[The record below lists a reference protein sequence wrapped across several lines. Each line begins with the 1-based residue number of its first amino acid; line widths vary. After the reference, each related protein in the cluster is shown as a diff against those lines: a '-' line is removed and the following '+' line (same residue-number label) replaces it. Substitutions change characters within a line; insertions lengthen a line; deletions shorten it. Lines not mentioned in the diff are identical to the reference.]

1 MTLTTTVEPGA
12 RKKKAVMPPRLRKL
26 VLVTHVT
33 ASLGWVGAVVVF
45 LTISMIALSTD
56 DITTMRGIYLVM
68 EPIAWYVLVPLSFV
82 SLITG
87 IIQGLGTQYGL
98 FRQYWVLYKLVI
110 TAFSTVIL
118 LIFASQSTSMFA
130 DWAASEEAVEMGM
143 LPTSNPYQHA
153 MLALAGLLVATVLGI
168 YKPRGLTPFG
178 KREASRKQRIT
189 WTVVAAGIVGGLV
202 IVSEVSPVNPLQEFM
217 QLIPAPGGGGGGGG
231 GEGGSGGG
239 H

>member
-118 LIFASQSTSMFA
+118 LIFAAQSTSMFA

-178 KREASRKQRIT
+178 KREAKRKQRIT

-202 IVSEVSPVNPLQEFM
+202 IVSEVSPVNTLQEFM

-231 GEGGSGGG
+231 EGGSGGG